1 MDADQFNKLLYT
13 LRRLEGWLSF
23 IACLM
28 VIVSLP
34 QIIDFVSNHYKG
46 VSFEIAMW
54 SVFGVVALIVAVLF
68 GYFRRKGK
76 P

>member
-1 MDADQFNKLLYT
+1 MDADQVNKLLVS
-13 LRRLEGWLSF
+13 LRRIEGWLSF
-23 IACLM
+23 LACLI
-28 VIVSLP
+28 VIVNLP

-68 GYFRRKGK
+68 GYFRRKGRA
-76 P
+76 